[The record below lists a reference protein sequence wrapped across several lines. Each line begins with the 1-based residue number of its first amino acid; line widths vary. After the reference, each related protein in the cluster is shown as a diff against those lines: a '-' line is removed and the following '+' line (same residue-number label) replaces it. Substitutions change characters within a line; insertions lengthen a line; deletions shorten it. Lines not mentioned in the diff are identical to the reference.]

1 MILGKLK
8 SIPSFAPASLCDNFN
23 AGNLKKM
30 NRNKEPSK
38 KHDTRA
44 RTSMFVSAKR
54 QSISIESCMLLML
67 PLRMYLRVDLVVF
80 TVDSASSCFS
90 SAAFSDASR
99 WLAP

>member
-1 MILGKLK
+1 
-8 SIPSFAPASLCDNFN
+8 
-23 AGNLKKM
+23 
-30 NRNKEPSK
+30 
-38 KHDTRA
+38 
-44 RTSMFVSAKR
+44 MFVSAKR